1 MGQWPRLPP
10 GPTLRPP
17 GSRVPRTWPGPDLC
31 QPGPAHWDLTAA
43 TVVRCRQKGHSVTPG
58 CPSGQVGGPRDPHA
72 CSPRLVLASGA
83 RTDRSDSCSSP
94 ARGHWQ
100 KQTASRPAPRLAKP
114 VVMVFLSHKANR
126 SPSSLSLK
134 TRLLKPLNR
143 LQPCAR
149 AKTAGPGLLRR
160 GALSPVR
167 PVRAPQLREGP
178 ARRGLQGEGLPRPQ
192 AGEGAPDHHGRG
204 GAGRLS
210 GRSPVTWSQNR
221 GQALHARKPV
231 QPESLQP
238 SLAPGGAGGRGLPGE
253 GGGPLGTL
261 APCTRPER
269 GQRPAHTG

>member
-1 MGQWPRLPP
+1 M
-10 GPTLRPP
+10 
-17 GSRVPRTWPGPDLC
+17 
-31 QPGPAHWDLTAA
+31 
-43 TVVRCRQKGHSVTPG
+43 TPG

-204 GAGRLS
+204 GGRAAEWPQPRDMVTEPRAGSSRPQASPARVPAAQPRPGRRRRL
-210 GRSPVTWSQNR
+210 GSP
-221 GQALHARKPV
+221 G
-231 QPESLQP
+231 
-238 SLAPGGAGGRGLPGE
+238 GGRGSPRN
-253 GGGPLGTL
+253 LGSMHET
-261 APCTRPER
+261 
-269 GQRPAHTG
+269 